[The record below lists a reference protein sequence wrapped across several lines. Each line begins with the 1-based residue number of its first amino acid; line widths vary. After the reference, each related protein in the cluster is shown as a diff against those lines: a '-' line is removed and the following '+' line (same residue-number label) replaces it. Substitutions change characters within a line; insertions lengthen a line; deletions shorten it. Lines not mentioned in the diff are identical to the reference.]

1 MCECVKMK
9 CLHVNFKN
17 GNERV
22 VKLVT
27 TRQQDLL

>member
-9 CLHVNFKN
+9 CMHVNFKN

-22 VKLVT
+22 VKLVAT
-27 TRQQDLL
+27 CQHDTL